1 MAPHYLLT
9 GVPLYLILLIG
20 PISGIAIIVALM
32 PQKSADER
40 IQIIT
45 RACWVAYGMMLFFAL
60 TGNFLLQKLLG
71 VSPEAFQIGGGL
83 YLLSIG
89 VDMLGLRRKPE
100 QPYTETQPRGGGS
113 PEDTSYIT
121 PIAVPLIAG
130 PGVLTAILGFR
141 SQIEGYRDG
150 MLFFLALS
158 MTMFAVFLC
167 FYCLVRISGALTPRT
182 LQTLEKAA
190 GLLTVCL
197 ALDIVLD
204 GLRIYLAHG

>member
-1 MAPHYLLT
+1 MDPHYLLT
-9 GVPLYLILLIG
+9 GVPLYLVLLIG

-32 PQKSADER
+32 PQKSIGER

-45 RACWVAYGMMLFFAL
+45 KACWVAYGMMLFFAL

-83 YLLSIG
+83 YLLSLSI
-89 VDMLGLRRKPE
+89 DMLGLRRRPE
-100 QPYTETQPRGGGS
+100 QSPTETQPREGGS

-121 PIAVPLIAG
+121 PIAVPLITG
-130 PGVLTAILGFR
+130 PGVITAILGFR
-141 SQIEGYRDG
+141 SQLEGCRDG

-158 MTMFAVFLC
+158 ITMFAVFLC
-167 FYCLVRISGALTPRT
+167 FYGLIRISGALTPRI
-182 LQTLEKAA
+182 LQVLEKAA
-190 GLLTVCL
+190 GLLTACL